1 MPKCVVVVDSVATNR
16 IRLSALVEQAH
27 HRVASAETPA
37 EAGRIDAPEPDLIL
51 LGLHRGAPA
60 ETISGL
66 RRVPGLAHAPILCL
80 DTSPSPMRRLQ
91 TLRSGA
97 RDILSRSMPDALLL
111 ARIRGL
117 LRDGET
123 ERECER
129 RRATATSFGFAEAAA
144 GFRRRAHVA
153 CVGDLSSMPALPNIL
168 GTTLPHRF
176 DTPSL
181 DEVLRDDA
189 GAAPPEAYV
198 FVSGPGYLSLDTLL
212 PELRDRS
219 HSRHAPVL
227 VVHPADR
234 PDIATRALNLG
245 ASDVAA
251 GSSTGEELAIRID
264 AMLSRKRLRDGLRQS
279 DEQSYR
285 LAATDPLTGLYNRR
299 YAESYLADMIFRA
312 RDDERGFAVML
323 IDIDHFKEVNDHF
336 GHASGDRV
344 LVETAARLRDNLRA
358 CDLVCRFGGE
368 EFLVILPE
376 TEGREVEGTAER
388 LRDAISSRP
397 VPLDSGRSVQV
408 TASIG
413 VAIQLVDSL
422 VQRPALTGTFDR
434 MGRPCLASIS
444 QAFETA
450 DAALYRAKSAG
461 RNRVE
466 FSAA

>member
-1 MPKCVVVVDSVATNR
+1 MPKCVFVIDSVATNR

-37 EAGRIDAPEPDLIL
+37 EAGRLDAPEPDLIV
-51 LGLHRGAPA
+51 LGLHGGSSG
-60 ETISGL
+60 EVISGL
-66 RRVPGLAHAPILCL
+66 RGTPGLAHAPILCL
-80 DTSPSPMRRLQ
+80 DTAPSPMRRLQ

-153 CVGDLSSMPALPNIL
+153 CVGDLASMPALPNIL

-189 GAAPPEAYV
+189 SAAAPEAYV

-227 VVHPADR
+227 VVHPGDR

-245 ASDVAA
+245 AGDVAA

-264 AMLSRKRLRDGLRQS
+264 AMLSRKRLRDSLRQS

-299 YAESYLADMIFRA
+299 YAESYLADMVLRA
-312 RDDERGFAVML
+312 HDDERGFALML
-323 IDIDHFKEVNDHF
+323 IDIDHFKEINDRF
-336 GHASGDRV
+336 GHTSGDRV

-358 CDLVCRFGGE
+358 CDLVCRYGGE

-376 TEGREVEGTAER
+376 TEGREVERTAER

-397 VPLDSGRSVQV
+397 VSLEADRSVPV

-413 VAIQLVDSL
+413 VAVHCIDTLVHHA
-422 VQRPALTGTFDR
+422 ALTGTFDR
-434 MGRPCLASIS
+434 IGGSGMTPIS
-444 QAFETA
+444 QAFEIA
-450 DAALYRAKSAG
+450 DKVLYRAKSAG